1 MVIDTDFN
9 VPTTGENSFP
19 DAGHMKAIIA
29 LKDENGNGGNVYIT
43 ENVKKIY
50 AYIVAEGS
58 VFSGYKTATDTV
70 SYIENGPFAAPTR
83 QLYVNGLIVSKNT
96 IGGNVQ
102 TTLVSCPVLTPS
114 CNAGN
119 AKNYDMSYFR
129 NYDPN
134 DVDPHGNP
142 T

>member
-1 MVIDTDFN
+1 
-9 VPTTGENSFP
+9 
-19 DAGHMKAIIA
+19 MKAIIA
-29 LKDENGNGGNVYIT
+29 LKDENGKGGNVYIT

-50 AYIVAEGS
+50 GYIVAEGS
-58 VFSGYKTATDTV
+58 VFSGYKTTATDAV

-96 IGGNVQ
+96 IGGNAQ

-134 DVDPHGNP
+134 DVDAYGKP